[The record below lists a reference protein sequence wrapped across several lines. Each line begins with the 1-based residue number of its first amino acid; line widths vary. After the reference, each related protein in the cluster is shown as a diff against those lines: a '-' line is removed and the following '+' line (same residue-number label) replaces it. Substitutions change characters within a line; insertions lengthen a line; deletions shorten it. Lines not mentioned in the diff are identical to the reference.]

1 MSPTLGHWAWGRD
14 TAALAGHRILWAPAH
29 PKSWHLPPHSSCV
42 VSRGVAGHTV
52 AVVAAVVAASQLPI
66 PSRPRC
72 QLQLPHY
79 YSAQSL
85 PKQPAPLWWEQ
96 PEGRGSASRAGHRRP
111 PTAPRCPAGTGA
123 LCSTVTRAQTP
134 TGAVVPPWVTK
145 PVPSPSGVLVAHTW
159 LQHVDHGASLCL
171 CPGHT
176 ALLQSSTTGSCVSL
190 RPAPEGH
197 WGLGKVLLPW
207 WAPALPGTTWAGHRA
222 SRLPARRG
230 VAHGPTGLGTTQ
242 PCQGAGKELQSHLLR
257 LGMQSRTWEERGAAC
272 PPFHLVSMVNTL
284 CTANVT
290 IFPG

>member
-1 MSPTLGHWAWGRD
+1 M
-14 TAALAGHRILWAPAH
+14 
-29 PKSWHLPPHSSCV
+29 
-42 VSRGVAGHTV
+42 
-52 AVVAAVVAASQLPI
+52 VAAEVATLQLPI
-66 PSRPRC
+66 PRRPRC

-96 PEGRGSASRAGHRRP
+96 PEGRGTASGAGVTGDPTVPGWDRCPVLTMSLAQP
-111 PTAPRCPAGTGA
+111 PTSALVPA
-123 LCSTVTRAQTP
+123 
-134 TGAVVPPWVTK
+134 WVTK
-145 PVPSPSGVLVAHTW
+145 PVLSPSGMLVAHTW
-159 LQHVDHGASLCL
+159 LQHMDHGASLSL

-176 ALLQSSTTGSCVSL
+176 ALLQGSTTGSCVSL

-207 WAPALPGTTWAGHRA
+207 WAPAAPSAPGHCPAPHGVGAGHPG
-222 SRLPARRG
+222 SWP
-230 VAHGPTGLGTTQ
+230 HGPWHSPAMPGSR
-242 PCQGAGKELQSHLLR
+242 KELQSHLLR

-272 PPFHLVSMVNTL
+272 PPFQLVSMVNTL